1 MQATEGKIGRKRG
14 SPDDRTLSFRDTT
27 HEQLLRIEVP
37 VPGRGPRLPEG
48 LPHRPGR
55 AQLTHP
61 VPRDMRLLKA
71 QAYLYT
77 PNEHSMTESFTRRR
91 RTSFV
96 PYTSPSHTQCA
107 PAMLT
112 RLSAALSPLPCW
124 PTARSC
130 LGRSPWLL
138 TGSSR
143 VELPCF
149 QTLSLCYQKGCCWVV
164 CSLPNWPCGFDSRHP
179 LFCLWP
185 CSRTPR
191 FG

>member
-1 MQATEGKIGRKRG
+1 MHKPDVMTARQAPWTSAYMVVYEALNLAIAFFM
-14 SPDDRTLSFRDTT
+14 SF
-27 HEQLLRIEVP
+27 
-37 VPGRGPRLPEG
+37 PGRAPRLPEG

-71 QAYLYT
+71 QAYLHT
-77 PNEHSMTESFTRRR
+77 PNEYSMTESFTRRR

-124 PTARSC
+124 PAARSC

-149 QTLSLCYQKGCCWVV
+149 QSL
-164 CSLPNWPCGFDSRHP
+164 L
-179 LFCLWP
+179 
-185 CSRTPR
+185 
-191 FG
+191 

>member
-1 MQATEGKIGRKRG
+1 MNRVAISVCELIGWKLLVHMCWRVFEWPFHFVAAQGIQEKFNPYSHGG
-14 SPDDRTLSFRDTT
+14 SPSCFF
-27 HEQLLRIEVP
+27 
-37 VPGRGPRLPEG
+37 PGRAPRLPEG

-71 QAYLYT
+71 QAYLHT
-77 PNEHSMTESFTRRR
+77 PNEYSMTESFTRRR
-91 RTSFV
+91 RTSFM

-124 PTARSC
+124 PAARSC

-149 QTLSLCYQKGCCWVV
+149 QSL
-164 CSLPNWPCGFDSRHP
+164 L
-179 LFCLWP
+179 
-185 CSRTPR
+185 
-191 FG
+191 

>member
-1 MQATEGKIGRKRG
+1 MVRRAWFKNERFRV
-14 SPDDRTLSFRDTT
+14 TLSKPQFQVQNRNRYRNRLSSIRTMVAPKAFLD
-27 HEQLLRIEVP
+27 P
-37 VPGRGPRLPEG
+37 DFPGRAPRLPEG

-71 QAYLYT
+71 QAYLHT
-77 PNEHSMTESFTRRR
+77 PNEDSMTESFTRRR
-91 RTSFV
+91 KTSFV

-124 PTARSC
+124 PAARSC

-143 VELPCF
+143 LELPCF
-149 QTLSLCYQKGCCWVV
+149 QTLL
-164 CSLPNWPCGFDSRHP
+164 
-179 LFCLWP
+179 
-185 CSRTPR
+185 
-191 FG
+191 